1 MRILFLTGREISY
14 ARNEVLLRAFQR
26 VGAVE
31 VIASAS
37 QPKSLITNS
46 LRIAA
51 AALPRLL
58 TRSYDLVFIGFY
70 GHLIFRLLGGLIR
83 QPILFDAFVS
93 TYDTLSFDR
102 QQFTPD
108 SLSGKAAFWLD
119 QSTCRRANHLLLDTE
134 QHVDYFGMTLGLPR
148 EKFTALPVGCS
159 EAIYHPQP
167 KPVAASDVP
176 ADKTIVLSYT
186 TFLPLHG
193 METVLH
199 AAAQLQAAPIH
210 FHLIGAGP
218 LLPAM
223 QALATT
229 LGLANLTF
237 APPVPPTTLATAIA
251 AADICLGGHFG
262 DSDKAGRVVPGKIYQ
277 MLAMAKAVIAGDTPA
292 NRTLLQHGEHALLV
306 DPTDP
311 QALAAAIL
319 TLHNDPALRTRLAVQ
334 GHQLYQSTCSETMI
348 TQRLQ
353 QVVMQMMKGEIGRL
367 SD

>member
-1 MRILFLTGREISY
+1 MRVLFLTGREITY

-26 VGAVE
+26 FGAVDL
-31 VIASAS
+31 IAAEKQPAS
-37 QPKSLITNS
+37 LLTNS
-46 LRIAA
+46 LRVAA

-70 GHLIFRLLGGLIR
+70 GHLILRLLGNLIR

-102 QQFTPD
+102 QQFTPH

-119 QSTCRRANHLLLDTE
+119 QSTCRRASHVLLDTT
-134 QHVDYFGMTLGLPR
+134 QHIDYFVQTFGLPHTH
-148 EKFTALPVGCS
+148 FTALPVGCS

-167 KPVAASDVP
+167 KPSAAHSQFP
-176 ADKTIVLSYT
+176 EQTIVLSYT

-199 AAAQLQAAPIH
+199 AAAQLMTAPIH
-210 FHLIGAGP
+210 FRVIGAGP

-223 QALATT
+223 QELAAT
-229 LGLANLTF
+229 LGLTNLTF
-237 APPVPPTTLATAIA
+237 APPVPPTALAQALA

-262 DSDKAGRVVPGKIYQ
+262 KSEKAGRVVPGKIYQ

-292 NRTLLQHGEHALLV
+292 NRTLLQHGEQALLV

-311 QALAAAIL
+311 QALAAAIS
-319 TLHNDPALRTRLAVQ
+319 TLHRDPPLRAHLAAQ
-334 GHQLYQSTCSETMI
+334 GHELYQATCSEAVI

-353 QVVMQMMKGEIGRL
+353 EVVALVRQ
-367 SD
+367 